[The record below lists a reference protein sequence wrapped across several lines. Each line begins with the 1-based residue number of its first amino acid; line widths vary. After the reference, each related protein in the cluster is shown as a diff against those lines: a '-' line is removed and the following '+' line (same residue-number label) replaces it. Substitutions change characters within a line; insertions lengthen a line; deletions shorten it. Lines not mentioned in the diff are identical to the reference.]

1 MTSPHHSLPIQSN
14 LHPTVG
20 LQRLTIQPASLP
32 SGIVIPAGYNVA
44 INLKAIHHNP
54 DVYPNPDV
62 FDPFRFSRLRDD
74 EGGDVKW
81 GFTNVDRNVRGVSPD
96 VE

>member
-1 MTSPHHSLPIQSN
+1 
-14 LHPTVG
+14 VG

-54 DVYPNPDV
+54 DVYPNPEV